1 MKRILIIS
9 LTLLVPPIPK
19 VAPMLSA
26 AEIKVF
32 WEDYP
37 K

>member
-9 LTLLVPPIPK
+9 LTLLAPPIPK

-26 AEIKVF
+26 EEVKVF